1 MLINTLPI
9 RLDVNDASVID
20 SVRDTHE
27 RLAALLQ
34 HQHAPLALAQR
45 CSGVAAP
52 APLFSALLNYRHNQ
66 ASTDEQPVFDGIELL
81 GAEERTNYPLMLAVE
96 DDGQSLGLTAQTLA
110 PLSPEQLCGYME
122 QALSSLAQ
130 ALEQAPQTPV
140 NQLDVLPTE
149 TRNLLVQTWNDTAAT
164 YPEHCA
170 FISSSSNRFNVRPMP
185 SRSSSKMNR

>member
-1 MLINTLPI
+1 MSLASLCHLAWARVLGAASSVDADGRIVFGTVLLGRMQAGVDQALGLLINTLPI
-9 RLDVNDASVID
+9 RLDVNDVSIVD

-66 ASTDEQPVFDGIELL
+66 AVADEQQPFEGIELL

-96 DDGQSLGLTAQTLA
+96 DNGESLGLTAQTVA
-110 PLSPEQLCGYME
+110 PLSPELLCGYME
-122 QALSSLAQ
+122 QTLSS
-130 ALEQAPQTPV
+130 T
-140 NQLDVLPTE
+140 
-149 TRNLLVQTWNDTAAT
+149 TARV
-164 YPEHCA
+164 
-170 FISSSSNRFNVRPMP
+170 SD
-185 SRSSSKMNR
+185 